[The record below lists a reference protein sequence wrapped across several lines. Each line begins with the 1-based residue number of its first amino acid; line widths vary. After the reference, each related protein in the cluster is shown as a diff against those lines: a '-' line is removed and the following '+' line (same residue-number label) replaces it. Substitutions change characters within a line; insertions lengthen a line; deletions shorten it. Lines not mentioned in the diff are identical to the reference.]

1 MKDITVA
8 GHQPNFFPWFGYFE
22 KMLLADVFVFSDDVQ
37 YTKQNYVN
45 RVPYPLGKDRIDH
58 YLTLSVEKGND
69 QRIADK
75 RYQKDARVLEKLLKT
90 VRINLGG
97 LPYFRDIEEIL
108 RAFEDAFW
116 RLETVADLNI
126 ATILDVAGRFGIG
139 TRTLRGSELGLDQW
153 HANERLLKRQELL
166 QSRIYLSGAGASEYT
181 DESSFRERGLRL
193 DVISYTLGP
202 ELFGENLKYSVLY
215 GIGTIGT
222 RRIAEAVPVYKRASR
237 A

>member
-1 MKDITVA
+1 MKDIVVA

-45 RVPYPLGKDRIDH
+45 RVVYPLGKDRIEH

-75 RYQKDARVLEKLLKT
+75 RYLKDARVLGKLLKT
-90 VRINLGG
+90 VRTNLGG
-97 LPYFRDIEEIL
+97 LQYFRDVEEIL
-108 RAFEDAFW
+108 RAFEEAFW
-116 RLETVADLNI
+116 QFESVADLNI
-126 ATILDVAGRFGIG
+126 ATIHDVAGRIGID
-139 TRTLRGSELGLDQW
+139 TKTLRGSELGLGQW
-153 HANERLLKRQELL
+153 HGNERLLKRQELL

-181 DESSFRERGLRL
+181 DEDSFRECGIRL

-202 ELFGENLKYSVLY
+202 KLFGENLKYSVLY
-215 GIGTIGT
+215 GIGSVGAK
-222 RRIAEAVPVYKRASR
+222 RISKTVSGFR
-237 A
+237 

>member
-1 MKDITVA
+1 MKDIVVA

-22 KMLLADVFVFSDDVQ
+22 KMLLSDVFVFSDDVQ

-45 RVPYPLGKDRIDH
+45 RALYPLRKERIDN
-58 YLTLSVEKGND
+58 YLTLPVTKGND
-69 QRIADK
+69 QSIADK
-75 RYQKDARVLEKLLKT
+75 CYLKDARDLQKLLKT

-97 LPYFRDIEEIL
+97 LPYFRDLEGILCVFEES
-108 RAFEDAFW
+108 FW

-126 ATILDVAGRFGIG
+126 VTILDVARRLGIE
-139 TRTLRGSELGLDQW
+139 TRTLRGTDLGLGQW

-181 DESSFRERGLRL
+181 DESSFRDRGLRL
-193 DVISYTLGP
+193 DVISYKLGP
-202 ELFGENLKYSVLY
+202 KLFGENLKYSMLY
-215 GIGTIGT
+215 GIATVGVK
-222 RRIAEAVPVYKRASR
+222 RISEAVSVYRRASG